1 MNKLAKIA
9 SSTVQ
14 PKATRQ
20 QVLMELQGLVS
31 KRLGEH
37 ESTSEKID
45 SKILQGLSGEHK
57 SASKQIDSEILQGL
71 GQTQINPH
79 L

>member
-1 MNKLAKIA
+1 MSKLAKIA
-9 SSTVQ
+9 SS
-14 PKATRQ
+14 KELKTRQ

-31 KRLGEH
+31 KRLGEQH

-45 SKILQGLSGEHK
+45 SEILQGLSDEHK

-71 GQTQINPH
+71 GQTQMNPH